1 MTRTVPD
8 NLIASFSSFVAAHM
22 GLHFPPAAWRD
33 LERGAR
39 TAAADLGMV
48 DAEEF
53 VRWVLASPAIS
64 QSVQVLARH
73 LTVGETY
80 FFREKPALDA
90 LEQRLLPEL
99 IAARRNTTR
108 RIRIWSAA
116 CCTGEEPYT
125 LAIILSRLLPD
136 WKEWD
141 VRILGTDIN
150 ARFLEQ
156 AAAGVYREWSFRATP
171 DWCKAR
177 YFKASPDGQTI
188 DPEIKKMVTFS
199 SLNLATGDF
208 VSQGLIAGGI
218 DIIFC
223 RNALMYFTQDQAIRA
238 IQRIAYSLRPGGC
251 FFLGHAETLRGLSE
265 DFHLRHSG
273 DAFYYQRKDA
283 PPPRRIP
290 RPARAPATAAPDHVA
305 WVDVIRLA
313 SERVEALA
321 GRASA
326 FNLPTLPPGRRD
338 LGPALD
344 LMRRE
349 RFTEALVLLRE
360 LRPESGEDPE
370 ALLLEAMLLTNG
382 GRFADA
388 EEVCRRLLAVDGSN
402 AGARCAMALCREAVG
417 DPEGAAEHDRIAVH
431 LDPGFAMPR
440 LHLGLLARRAGERSV
455 ARQEL
460 GEALALLRRE
470 DAGRLLLFGG
480 GFGRD
485 ALIAL
490 CRSALIECGGPP

>member
-1 MTRTVPD
+1 MIFPLAACTALRTAD
-8 NLIASFSSFVAAHM
+8 Q
-22 GLHFPPAAWRD
+22 PPAEAAANTGMASLGLAAWALRETSND
-33 LERGAR
+33 RRRAWFRQEGGHYLLDESIRGAVAFELR
-39 TAAADLGMV
+39 NIAADDHDLWAK
-48 DAEEF
+48 DA
-53 VRWVLASPAIS
+53 
-64 QSVQVLARH
+64 
-73 LTVGETY
+73 Y
-80 FFREKPALDA
+80 
-90 LEQRLLPEL
+90 
-99 IAARRNTTR
+99 
-108 RIRIWSAA
+108 
-116 CCTGEEPYT
+116 
-125 LAIILSRLLPD
+125 
-136 WKEWD
+136 D
-141 VRILGTDIN
+141 V
-150 ARFLEQ
+150 
-156 AAAGVYREWSFRATP
+156 V
-171 DWCKAR
+171 
-177 YFKASPDGQTI
+177 
-188 DPEIKKMVTFS
+188 
-199 SLNLATGDF
+199 
-208 VSQGLIAGGI
+208 
-218 DIIFC
+218 FC